1 MDNSIYLGLSRQKTL
16 QTNMT
21 IVSNNI
27 ANMNTPGYRA
37 QNMLFSE
44 YMADPRGAEDEL
56 SFVYD
61 RGQYKTTKA
70 GPVQQTENPLDIAL
84 VGSGFFGVNGPD
96 GQVAYSRAG
105 NLQIGT
111 DGSLQTSAGFPVRA
125 AGGGSIVIPDDASE
139 VKIDNQGALVT
150 LNGDAVLDAG
160 GAPIQLNA
168 AGGSVDIAGDGVI
181 TQNGNV
187 VGGVGL
193 FSFNPG
199 TNFERYGPS
208 GFRAN
213 ETTEVLVDQT
223 KAGVLQGYIEQ
234 SNVNPV
240 QEITRLI
247 TVQRGFE
254 QSVALTEKADQSL
267 QQLIQSFG
275 R

>member
-1 MDNSIYLGLSRQKTL
+1 MQDGLS
-16 QTNMT
+16 
-21 IVSNNI
+21 VSL
-27 ANMNTPGYRA
+27 T
-37 QNMLFSE
+37 
-44 YMADPRGAEDEL
+44 
-56 SFVYD
+56 
-61 RGQYKTTKA
+61 
-70 GPVQQTENPLDIAL
+70 
-84 VGSGFFGVNGPD
+84 
-96 GQVAYSRAG
+96 GQVAMEERLTSLANNVANSRTVGFRATQITFDEVLKSVDDERVSMVSKGDEIISSRAG
-105 NLQIGT
+105 GLESTGNALDLAISGDAWFQVQV
-111 DGSLQTSAGFPVRA
+111 DGANVMTRDGRF
-125 AGGGSIVIPDDASE
+125 
-139 VKIDNQGALVT
+139 KIDNQGALVT

-181 TQNGNV
+181 TQGGNV

-223 KAGVLQGYIEQ
+223 KAGVMQGYIEQ